1 MTSGDLDS
9 YLGLFEAGGL
19 FLAEDDN
26 SGGGR
31 NARIVREVPAGKY
44 RIWANTITGNATGA
58 YSLTVAQR

>member
-9 YLGLFEAGGL
+9 YLGLFEAGGV

-26 SGGGR
+26 SGGGQ
-31 NARIVREVPAGKY
+31 NARIVRQLPAGKY
-44 RIWANTITGNATGA
+44 RIWANTIAGSTTGA